1 MNTPIIK
8 HPFTRL
14 ALTAALA
21 TSLTGCLQT
30 TAEKSMDQQLA
41 LQEKL
46 EAKANARAEK
56 SLSQAPQWFLTP
68 LPDDVDWQ
76 QGAYG
81 QAAHWSRNIN
91 TAIED
96 ATSLALGNAQ
106 EKISVELSRLKQV
119 VRTPGKD
126 DPVTSLTQEQ
136 IIKRTTI
143 KSKRVVA
150 QEVKIERGG
159 YMAYVRVMIPTQ
171 GLVDQPSFDQQIQ
184 QLRQLTS
191 VDLTNKPET
200 PLKP

>member
-1 MNTPIIK
+1 MNTPFIK

-21 TSLTGCLQT
+21 SSLTGCLQT

-68 LPDDVDWQ
+68 LPQDIDWQ
-76 QGAYG
+76 QGVYG
-81 QAAHWSRNIN
+81 QAAHWSRNLN
-91 TAIED
+91 SALED

-136 IIKRTTI
+136 IIKRASI
-143 KSKRVVA
+143 RSMRVVE
-150 QEVKIERGG
+150 QFQHVERGG